1 MVETSC
7 LFCKFATGE
16 IQVELIAQNDGAVA
30 FADINPQAPIHLLII
45 PKQHFENVGELAAS
59 AADLQAVMQLAK
71 QAAEVSN
78 ISDTG
83 YRLAFNTGA
92 DAGQTV
98 FHAHGHLL
106 GGRSLQWPPG

>member
-1 MVETSC
+1 MAETSC

-30 FADINPQAPIHLLII
+30 FADINPQASIHLLII
-45 PKQHFENVGELAAS
+45 PKQHFENVGELATS
-59 AADLQAVMQLAK
+59 AADLQAVMQLAR
-71 QAAEVSN
+71 QAAELSK

-83 YRLAFNTGA
+83 YRLVFNTGA

-106 GGRSLQWPPG
+106 GVRSLQWPPG

>member
-1 MVETSC
+1 MAEISC

-45 PKQHFENVGELAAS
+45 PKQHFENVGELAES

-71 QAAEVSN
+71 QAAALSK
-78 ISDTG
+78 ISDNG
-83 YRLAFNTGA
+83 YRLVFNTGA